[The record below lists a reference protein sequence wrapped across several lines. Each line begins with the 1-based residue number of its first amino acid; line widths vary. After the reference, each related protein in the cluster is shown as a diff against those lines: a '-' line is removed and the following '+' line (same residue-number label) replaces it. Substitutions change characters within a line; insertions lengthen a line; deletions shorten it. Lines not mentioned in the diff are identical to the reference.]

1 MMMKVVNALSGFV
14 GKNLTYIVV
23 AVVVVAFFLPNLFTW
38 AASHTVA
45 LLSVIMFG
53 MGMTLKTSDFTF
65 VFKRPKE
72 VLAGCVAH
80 YTIMP
85 ALAYGLTLAFHLP
98 PDLAVGMVLLG
109 SCPSGTASN
118 VMSYLAKG
126 DVPLAVCITTAST
139 LLAPFLTPMITWALA
154 GQWVHVS
161 FVSMLLSVAQVI
173 LLPIVLGLLVHKVV
187 GDTYVEQCSKM
198 LVLLSAFAVL
208 SIMGAMVALNGTK
221 ILELGLVIVAVVLLH
236 NLGGFALGY
245 FVTGK
250 LGMGLPQRH
259 SVTLEVGMQNSAL
272 ACSLAALHFNPI
284 VAIPGAVAGVV
295 HQMTGSLLASIF
307 AKRVTAKEEKELTKV
322 GQAVAVE

>member
-1 MMMKVVNALSGFV
+1 MGFVNKLSGFV
-14 GKNLTYIVV
+14 GKYLTYIVV
-23 AVVVVAFFLPNLFTW
+23 AVVVAAFFVPSAFSW
-38 AASHTVA
+38 AASHTVL

-53 MGMTLKTSDFTF
+53 MGMTLKATDFTF

-85 ALAYGLTLAFHLP
+85 MLAYGLTVAFQLP

-109 SCPSGTASN
+109 ACPSGTASN

-139 LLAPFLTPMITWALA
+139 LLAPFLTPMLTWALA
-154 GQWVHVS
+154 GQWVTVS
-161 FVSMLLSVAQVI
+161 FTSMLMSVAQVI

-187 GDTYVEQCSKM
+187 GDTYVEQCSKF
-198 LVLLSAFAVL
+198 LVLLSAFSVL
-208 SIMGAMVALNGTK
+208 SIMGAMVALNGAK
-221 ILELGLVIVAVVLLH
+221 ILELGFVLIAVVLLH

-245 FVTGK
+245 FTTGK

-272 ACSLAALHFNPI
+272 ACSLAALHFNPA

-295 HQMTGSLLASIF
+295 HQTTGSLLASIF
-307 AKRVTAKEEKELTKV
+307 AKRVEQKEQEDQPAFSQVTA
-322 GQAVAVE
+322 AVK